1 MDFLTLAADRY
12 SVRKFKDISVETEI
26 INKILKAGHLA
37 PTGCNYQPQK
47 ILVLNTKEALEKL
60 KGCTKCHFNAPLAM
74 LICYDK
80 NECWER
86 KYDGALS
93 GQTDASIVTTHM
105 MLQAHELGVGS
116 CWIMHFNPFAM
127 RETFNIPEN
136 YDMAALLV
144 MGYPSEDSEP
154 IQMHSTF
161 RPEDEIVFYES
172 F

>member
-12 SVRKFKDISVETEI
+12 SVRKFKDIPVETEI

-47 ILVLNTKEALEKL
+47 ILVINTKEALEKL

-136 YDMAALLV
+136 YEMAALLV

-161 RPEDEIVFYES
+161 RPEDEIVFHES

>member
-12 SVRKFKDISVETEI
+12 SVRKFKDIPVETEI

-47 ILVLNTKEALEKL
+47 ILVLNTKESLENL

-136 YDMAALLV
+136 YEMAALLV